1 MHIMAVA
8 TDYDGTIAKNGIV
21 PEHTIAA
28 IKNVIASGRQVI
40 LVTGRMLPDLLTV
53 FPHAELFSRIVAEN
67 GAVLYRPETRTH
79 KLLGAPAPESFV
91 ESLKRKGIP
100 LDVGMSIVATVKPHE
115 VAVLEAIRDLGLEH
129 HIVFNREAVMVLPPG
144 VNKGTGLQAALLEL
158 QLSSHNVVG
167 IGDSENDHALLQ
179 ACEYA
184 AAVANAVPIVK
195 SIADRVTRG
204 EDGEGAAELMAELIA
219 DDLEAWSM
227 LPNRHQIVLG
237 SLESG
242 ATVSISPMRAN
253 LLIAGS
259 SGSGKSTLAGG
270 VLERLAG
277 QQYQYCVIDPE
288 GDYESLDNAIV
299 FGNAQRGPAVSE
311 VLTALENPFTQ
322 IVVNLVG
329 LPLKDRPAFFLQLLP
344 RLQEWRAKTGR
355 PHRIFVD
362 EAHHLLPPEWQ
373 PTPVVWAEQLDGMV
387 FITVHPEQVSKQVL
401 QTVDV
406 AAALGDAPER
416 TLRSYADRVAVAFPQ
431 ESSNTPALKPGD
443 ALVWKPATGGEPEIV
458 RITPTEGD
466 RQRHRRKYAE
476 GELPP
481 DRSFYFRGRHGQ
493 LNLRAQNLIL
503 FRQVADG
510 VDDATWLYH
519 LREGDYSR
527 WMETAIKDQQLANAV
542 RKIEQDS
549 SVSAKDSRQSIARAI
564 EERYTLPA
572 TGM

>member
-8 TDYDGTIAKNGIV
+8 FDYDGTIAKDGIV
-21 PEHTIAA
+21 SENTIAA
-28 IKNVIASGRQVI
+28 IKNVIASGRKLI
-40 LVTGRMLPDLLTV
+40 LVTGRMLSDLLTV
-53 FPHAELFSRIVAEN
+53 FPQAELFSRIIAEN
-67 GAVLYRPETRTH
+67 GAVLYRPDTKTQV
-79 KLLGAPAPESFV
+79 LLGAAAPESLV
-91 ESLKRKGIP
+91 RSLKRKGIP
-100 LDVGMSIVATVKPHE
+100 LEVGASIVATVKPHE

-144 VNKGTGLQAALLEL
+144 VNKGTGLRAALLEL

-184 AAVANAVPIVK
+184 VAPANALPMVK

-204 EDGEGAAELMAELIA
+204 EYGEGAAELMAELIA
-219 DDLEAWSM
+219 NDLEAVST

-237 SLESG
+237 SLENG
-242 ATVSISPMRAN
+242 ATVSIAPLGTN

-270 VLERLAG
+270 FLERLARE
-277 QQYQYCVIDPE
+277 QYQYCVIDPE
-288 GDYESLDNAIV
+288 GDYESFDNAIV

-311 VLTALENPFTQ
+311 VLTALENPDTQ

-373 PTPVVWAEQLDGMV
+373 PTPVVWSEKLDGMV
-387 FITVHPEQVSKQVL
+387 FITVHPDQVSKQAL
-401 QTVDV
+401 QMIDV
-406 AAALGDAPER
+406 AIALGDAPER
-416 TLRSYADRVAVAFPQ
+416 TLQSYADRAGLAFPNGSGAQ
-431 ESSNTPALKPGD
+431 PELSPGK
-443 ALVWKPATGGEPEIV
+443 AWIWKPASGVGPETM
-458 RITPTEGD
+458 RIAPTEGD

-481 DRSFYFRGRHGQ
+481 DRSFYFRGPQGH

-503 FRQVADG
+503 FRQLADG
-510 VDDATWLYH
+510 VDDATWLHH

-527 WMETAIKDQQLANAV
+527 WMEMAIKDSELAEAV
-542 RKIEQDS
+542 HRIEQQS
-549 SVSAKDSRQSIARAI
+549 SLSPQESRQGIARAI

-572 TGM
+572 GGM